1 MSEAS
6 TSSLRA
12 TGLRATGAALLA
24 AALLAFTAGVQAA
37 PPPSGQARIT
47 PHPQRVTVA
56 KAYNVGGALA
66 LGNDVGYQ
74 FLTTQGP
81 VRLDIGQ
88 ITNEST
94 NTTSGSVR
102 AGVFVTADPGATGT
116 YFVVASTDLG
126 VLAPGA
132 SFGPLSHTVPY
143 APPPDGT
150 YYVHMGVFEYEPAT
164 CTNATGYCLDDF
176 VSFTNLVQ
184 VVNGQIYDA
193 GPPAPTT
200 ATAVEYFHTGFQHY
214 FMTSFADEIALLDAG
229 RFQGWVRTGRTFKV
243 FVTNQGNQS
252 GVCRFFS
259 TSFAPKSSHFY
270 TPFADECTTVRAN
283 PDWQFEAIA
292 FYVDF
297 PTFNGSCPAGETP
310 LYRLYNNG
318 AGGAPNHRYTVD
330 LDVRLAMINQGWTP
344 EGYGPL
350 GAIACVPL

>member
-1 MSEAS
+1 MPLDR
-6 TSSLRA
+6 SL
-12 TGLRATGAALLA
+12 TVPGAALVALCTAAFVALA
-24 AALLAFTAGVQAA
+24 SSAPAQASAA
-37 PPPSGQARIT
+37 PSGRAT
-47 PHPQRVTVA
+47 VAANPQRVTLA

-66 LGNDVGYQ
+66 LREDVGYS
-74 FLTTQGP
+74 FVTTQGP
-81 VRLDIGQ
+81 VRLDVGQ
-88 ITNEST
+88 VTNEST

-102 AGVFVTADPGATGT
+102 IGLFVTTDPTPSGT
-116 YFVVASTDLG
+116 YYTIAYSDLG
-126 VLAPGA
+126 VLGPGA

-150 YYVHMGVFEYEPAT
+150 YYVHLGAFEYEPGT
-164 CTNATGYCLDDF
+164 CTNASVYCLDDF
-176 VSFTNLVQ
+176 VTFQNRVQ
-184 VVNGQIYDA
+184 VVNGQISDA
-193 GPPAPTT
+193 GPPQPST
-200 ATAVEYFHTGFQHY
+200 ASAVEYYHARFGHY
-214 FMTSFADEIALLDAG
+214 FLTTFADEIALLDAG
-229 RFQGWVRTGRTFKV
+229 AFEGWIRTGRSFKV
-243 FVTNQGNQS
+243 WATNQGNMS

-297 PTFNGSCPAGETP
+297 ATFNGACAAGTTP

-318 AGGAPNHRYTVD
+318 QGGAPNHRYTVD
-330 LDVRLAMINQGWTP
+330 VGVRQDMINQGWVP